1 MNGQINR
8 GLGSGAGWGA
18 SGGGHGGTGGRG
30 KTTPKVG
37 LPYGNMYEPAEFGS
51 SGGGASG
58 KAGKRKIIRD
68 CREKG
73 KEEGREKGNKWKKK
87 PLLWLPIM

>member
-8 GLGSGAGWGA
+8 GLGSGAGRGA

-51 SGGGASG
+51 SGGGATG
-58 KAGKRKIIRD
+58 KAGKRKRIRD

-73 KEEGREKGNKWKKK
+73 KGERKQMEKK
-87 PLLWLPIM
+87 PIALAANNVSQL